1 MSVPTASETIPSIPI
16 DDNTVS
22 AISAVSAIDHD
33 DDKTDKSEPTLEKI
47 TEKSE
52 KSGIEI
58 NECERSESG
67 LKSPKSTE
75 IIDSTLVKEKNEI
88 GSAKTSN
95 NVSRSGSGEM
105 ASAMISIQSNQNMV
119 GSASLHSLGT
129 QSHKSH
135 RSNSRTS
142 LKSNGSVGSKNSI
155 GSKNSVGSGTSR
167 RSNTSQKSN
176 HSNVSNHSKLSK
188 TSNNSKNSRASRHS
202 NKSRKSEKTET
213 GEDQTLISS
222 ATGLFSESLWRLKYF
237 FQRAKIQQHH
247 IILQCLHHPQW
258 SLAPP

>member
-1 MSVPTASETIPSIPI
+1 MPTASETIPSIPI

-33 DDKTDKSEPTLEKI
+33 DDKTIDDKSEPTLEKI

-167 RSNTSQKSN
+167 RSNTSQKST